1 MNTANN
7 QLHQETERRLRQE
20 LLCFLEREKEP
31 TVSELCEAA
40 QINRSTFYRHY
51 RDIPDLMEK
60 TEKEIQKG
68 LFRTVGSQGDFLTRL
83 ESSSDALEPL
93 ISYIG
98 QNRYFYR
105 AYLRKNGDAAL
116 EDGYQLSKP
125 FSDKTAEM
133 IISYENSIKSTEN
146 AEADQEG
153 VLHCL
158 FRYSV
163 YHRLKINKNSHSA
176 KRRKYH
182 HNKSIV

>member
-20 LLCFLEREKEP
+20 LLCFLEREQEP

-116 EDGYQLSKP
+116 EDGYQLFWEKNISPMPSRVLLRSSVCGWRAAAARAPGSWPGSSTKCCRQ
-125 FSDKTAEM
+125 DKNDGL
-133 IISYENSIKSTEN
+133 SG
-146 AEADQEG
+146 EG
-153 VLHCL
+153 RPS
-158 FRYSV
+158 F
-163 YHRLKINKNSHSA
+163 
-176 KRRKYH
+176 
-182 HNKSIV
+182 

>member
-20 LLCFLEREKEP
+20 LLCFLEREQEP

-93 ISYIG
+93 ISYIR
-98 QNRYFYR
+98 QADSMLYQ
-105 AYLRKNGDAAL
+105 RKKAA
-116 EDGYQLSKP
+116 
-125 FSDKTAEM
+125 
-133 IISYENSIKSTEN
+133 
-146 AEADQEG
+146 G
-153 VLHCL
+153 VG
-158 FRYSV
+158 R
-163 YHRLKINKNSHSA
+163 
-176 KRRKYH
+176 
-182 HNKSIV
+182 